1 MSMSNYLSGEA
12 EHQRVMAT
20 KQPTGMDHLTV
31 VPTNFEPDI
40 DDSAEEGGTASKQ

>member
-1 MSMSNYLSGEA
+1 MSMGNYLGGASER
-12 EHQRVMAT
+12 HRVMAT

-40 DDSAEEGGTASKQ
+40 DDSAEEDGTASKQ